1 MRDWFTLCVV
11 RPLDQSLLDR
21 LWTAAVVLFVD
32 TATVSMNWGA
42 DPLVYG
48 RSSSPSHARFCGL
61 TVGIRPVPGRTFS
74 SSFWMRYVMCVRFY
88 SDLRTQWCHR
98 RSIPLKAP
106 LHGSNNHGSSTLDL
120 PWTHHPWYV
129 PMSLLWA
136 RSANIDGL
144 HSALQSVS
152 QLRVLL
158 LSAKDMLA
166 QASRVRPVSRNPAAV
181 VSLLFL
187 KHFLTDSD

>member
-1 MRDWFTLCVV
+1 M
-11 RPLDQSLLDR
+11 
-21 LWTAAVVLFVD
+21 VL
-32 TATVSMNWGA
+32 
-42 DPLVYG
+42 
-48 RSSSPSHARFCGL
+48 
-61 TVGIRPVPGRTFS
+61 
-74 SSFWMRYVMCVRFY
+74 
-88 SDLRTQWCHR
+88 
-98 RSIPLKAP
+98 
-106 LHGSNNHGSSTLDL
+106 STLGL

-166 QASRVRPVSRNPAAV
+166 QASRVTPVSRDAAAV

-187 KHFLTDSD
+187 